1 MNRSF
6 NSVNVAI
13 LALILS
19 LPAVVSADD
28 SFKPAEALSVTDA
41 YSVLLYTTSQI
52 VPDAF
57 VALDLCVSSKG
68 SIERVDVLRDPVSM
82 GKIAASSVRTW
93 KFRPASQE
101 GAAVDSQVPIVFV
114 YRPPNFGSLGPPNG
128 MTPINVKSV
137 IAEQNCESKAAGF
150 VPAKILAAAYPDYPV
165 NSVAWGSVVI
175 QVAVDAGG
183 NMRRT
188 EVLRAMPSFTQFAL
202 AALKKWRFQPGTLDG
217 QPVASKVIIAFVFQT
232 PSP

>member
-1 MNRSF
+1 MKRSF
-6 NSVNVAI
+6 NNVNAAI

-19 LPAVVSADD
+19 FAAVASAND

-41 YSVLLYTTSQI
+41 YSVLFYATTQI

-57 VALDLCVSSKG
+57 VVLDLCLTSKG

-93 KFRPASQE
+93 KFRPASEE
-101 GAAVDSQVPIVFV
+101 GAAVASQVPVVFV
-114 YRPPNFGSLGPPNG
+114 YRPPNFGSLGPPKG
-128 MTPINVKSV
+128 MAPINVKPV
-137 IAEQNCESKAAGF
+137 IAEQNCDSKTIDF
-150 VPAKILAAAYPDYPV
+150 VPATILAAAYPDYPV
-165 NSVAWGSVVI
+165 NSVAWGSAVI
-175 QVAVDAGG
+175 QVSVDAAGS
-183 NMRRT
+183 MRGA

-202 AALKKWRFQPGTLDG
+202 AALKKWRFQAATLAG
-217 QPVASKVIIAFVFQT
+217 QPVASNVIIALVFQT